1 MVVKSQIIL
10 YIYDKIINGKS
21 FTMDEIIN
29 EFNISIRT
37 FRRYIAEI
45 NAYLCNNFRNEM
57 IVYDYKKSCYF
68 LNRIDVQS

>member
-21 FTMDEIIN
+21 ISLDEIIN
-29 EFNISIRT
+29 QFNVSVRT

-45 NAYLCNNFRNEM
+45 NAFLCNNFRNES
-57 IVYDYKKSCYF
+57 IVYDNKKCCYY
-68 LNRIDVQS
+68 LKSDQ